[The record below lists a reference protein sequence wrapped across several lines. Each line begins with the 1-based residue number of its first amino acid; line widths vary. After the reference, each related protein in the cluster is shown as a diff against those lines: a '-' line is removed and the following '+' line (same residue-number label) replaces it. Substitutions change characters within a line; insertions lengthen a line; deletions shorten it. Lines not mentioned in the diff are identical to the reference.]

1 MHLTF
6 LHDRIPPGARPDEL
20 DALVQAEAVRAVV
33 EPRGWR
39 CSMLPVTLDLATV
52 AKTLAAD
59 RPDLVFN
66 LVESI
71 EGHGRLLHLAPALLE
86 ALHIPYTGS
95 SAEALLLTT
104 SKLLTKKLLAQAGI
118 ATPAWRV
125 GTGRLPVASKAGT
138 GDAPAPPHL
147 QLATCNSQLPPF
159 IIKSVWEE
167 ASVGLT
173 DDSIVAVHDE
183 AELRR
188 MIAERAGSLGG
199 EAFAEQYIDGR
210 EFNLSLLSRADGGC
224 DVLPPAE
231 IRFVD
236 YPADKPKFVGYAAKW
251 DADSFE
257 YTHTP
262 RGFDFPPAD
271 APLLD
276 RLRELAVR
284 CWDAFGLRGY
294 VRVDFRVDAAGLP
307 WVLEINA
314 NPCLSPDAGFAA
326 AAEAGGIPYASV
338 IDRILGA
345 AGRG

>member
-39 CSMLPVTLDLATV
+39 CSRLPVTLDLAAA
-52 AKTLAAD
+52 AKALTAD

-71 EGHGRLLHLAPALLE
+71 EGHGRLLHLAPALLD
-86 ALHIPYTGS
+86 ALHISYTGS
-95 SAEALLLTT
+95 SAEALMLTT

-118 ATPAWRV
+118 ATPRWE
-125 GTGRLPVASKAGT
+125 VASCKLRVASEEGAGSPT
-138 GDAPAPPHL
+138 PHSP
-147 QLATCNSQLPPF
+147 LATRNSPLATF

-173 DDSIVAVHDE
+173 DDSIVAVRDE

-188 MIAERAGSLGG
+188 MITDRAGSLGG

-210 EFNLSLLSRADGGC
+210 EFNLSLLARPGGGC

-251 DADSFE
+251 DAESFE
-257 YTHTP
+257 FRSTP
-262 RGFDFPPAD
+262 RTFDFPPAD
-271 APLLD
+271 DALLAD
-276 RLRELAVR
+276 LRRIAVR
-284 CWDAFGLRGY
+284 CWEAFDLRGY
-294 VRVDFRVDAAGLP
+294 VRVDFRVDADGRP

-326 AAEAGGIPYASV
+326 AADRAGLAFETV
-338 IDRILGA
+338 VDRIIGDAL
-345 AGRG
+345 RP